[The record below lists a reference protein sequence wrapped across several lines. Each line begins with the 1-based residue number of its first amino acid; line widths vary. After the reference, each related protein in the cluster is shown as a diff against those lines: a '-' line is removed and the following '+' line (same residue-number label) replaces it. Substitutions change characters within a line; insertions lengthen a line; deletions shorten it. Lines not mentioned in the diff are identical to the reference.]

1 MPEESIAALE
11 QRRAHLCQQLASIGE
26 MRSGSL
32 MARCRRCGKTGCGCA
47 PPGKAQRGPVLSL
60 TRKQSGKTVTRI
72 IPARAAEQAWAEA
85 AEYRRFRRLSQELIE
100 ASDALSEARLRAGSG
115 SGSGRDT
122 AAAAAGAGKRGF
134 KETLAA
140 EIATEI
146 DALVEAAA
154 VGGQD
159 FEAFEQAVRRRAL
172 DTAARSVE
180 RSGRSVTPEKA
191 VSGARVPAH
200 GCR

>member
-100 ASDALSEARLRAGSG
+100 ASDALSEARMRAGSG
-115 SGSGRDT
+115 RGT
-122 AAAAAGAGKRGF
+122 AAAAAGAEKRGF

-140 EIATEI
+140 EI

-154 VGGQD
+154 AGGQD
-159 FEAFEQAVRRRAL
+159 FEALEQAVRRRAL
-172 DTAARSVE
+172 DTA
-180 RSGRSVTPEKA
+180 
-191 VSGARVPAH
+191 
-200 GCR
+200 

>member
-11 QRRAHLCQQLASIGE
+11 QRRAHLCRQLASIGE

-100 ASDALSEARLRAGSG
+100 ASDALSEARLRAGSRRQRHHRTALLPAQWPLRG
-115 SGSGRDT
+115 LLGATSRLSRLTGPHNLACTLPAATIWRIRDSHSP
-122 AAAAAGAGKRGF
+122 F
-134 KETLAA
+134 L
-140 EIATEI
+140 
-146 DALVEAAA
+146 
-154 VGGQD
+154 
-159 FEAFEQAVRRRAL
+159 RAR
-172 DTAARSVE
+172 ARPA
-180 RSGRSVTPEKA
+180 SGRS
-191 VSGARVPAH
+191 
-200 GCR
+200 

>member
-60 TRKQSGKTVTRI
+60 TRKESGKTVTRI

-115 SGSGRDT
+115 SGRDP
-122 AAAAAGAGKRGF
+122 AAAAAGAGKKG
-134 KETLAA
+134 AA
-140 EIATEI
+140 
-146 DALVEAAA
+146 
-154 VGGQD
+154 
-159 FEAFEQAVRRRAL
+159 RRRSRAK
-172 DTAARSVE
+172 S
-180 RSGRSVTPEKA
+180 TPK
-191 VSGARVPAH
+191 SMPW
-200 GCR
+200 

>member
-11 QRRAHLCQQLASIGE
+11 QRRAHLCRQLASIGE

-72 IPARAAEQAWAEA
+72 IPARAAEQARAEA
-85 AEYRRFRRLSQELIE
+85 AGYRRFRRLSQELIE

-115 SGSGRDT
+115 SGRDP
-122 AAAAAGAGKRGF
+122 AAAAAGAGKKG
-134 KETLAA
+134 AA
-140 EIATEI
+140 
-146 DALVEAAA
+146 
-154 VGGQD
+154 
-159 FEAFEQAVRRRAL
+159 RRRSRAK
-172 DTAARSVE
+172 S
-180 RSGRSVTPEKA
+180 TPK
-191 VSGARVPAH
+191 SMPW
-200 GCR
+200 

>member
-72 IPARAAEQAWAEA
+72 IPARAAEQAWAAA

-100 ASDALSEARLRAGSG
+100 ASDALSEARH
-115 SGSGRDT
+115 
-122 AAAAAGAGKRGF
+122 AGAVQPQVHRRRGGGRRLGHGAF
-134 KETLAA
+134 
-140 EIATEI
+140 
-146 DALVEAAA
+146 
-154 VGGQD
+154 VGSDPASQGLG
-159 FEAFEQAVRRRAL
+159 RAL
-172 DTAARSVE
+172 DLL
-180 RSGRSVTPEKA
+180 GLDPHP
-191 VSGARVPAH
+191 GARLRVQPVLDRPRGRVEHPAADA
-200 GCR
+200 

>member
-1 MPEESIAALE
+1 MPEESISALE
-11 QRRAHLCQQLASIGE
+11 QRRAHLCRQLASIGE

-32 MARCRRCGKTGCGCA
+32 MARCRCCGKTGCGCA
-47 PPGKAQRGPVLSL
+47 PPAQRGPVLSL

-72 IPARAAEQAWAEA
+72 IPAQAAEQARAEA

-115 SGSGRDT
+115 RDT
-122 AAAAAGAGKRGF
+122 ATAAASAEKRGF

-140 EIATEI
+140 EIETEI

-154 VGGQD
+154 VGGPD

>member
-60 TRKQSGKTVTRI
+60 TRKESGKTVTRI

-100 ASDALSEARLRAGSG
+100 ASDALSEARMRAGSG
-115 SGSGRDT
+115 RDP
-122 AAAAAGAGKRGF
+122 AAAAAGAEKGGF

-146 DALVEAAA
+146 DALVEASVA
-154 VGGQD
+154 GGQD
-159 FEAFEQAVRRRAL
+159 FEALEQAVRRRAL
-172 DTAARSVE
+172 DTAARSVD
-180 RSGRSVTPEKA
+180 RSGRSVPPEKA